1 MPVPVSGLGSRKA
14 IGAGLLDYYSQ
25 VMPLENS
32 LPETLRLVVV
42 SLLAVLLA
50 TGCSLADEADPEGLQ
65 TVAVYG
71 LNRQPAGFDPH
82 RHRNIVTAVVARQV
96 YDTLLYRHPLTRELV
111 PGLAREWSL
120 SPDGRT
126 LDLQMREDVRFHD
139 GSRMDAAAVVSSL
152 DRIVA
157 SDSDDPQ
164 LGALSERYIGT
175 EIVDNFRVNIVLS
188 QPWAPLLDALTQP
201 AYAIVSPAALARWSD
216 ARYQFYQ
223 VGSGPFRFVNY
234 IPGERV
240 VLARNPD
247 YSWGPE
253 FLDFPDKG
261 AVHTIEF
268 RFLDDAK
275 SRESALQSGDIDLL
289 DRLLPSELRASE
301 AGGMR
306 TELVPV
312 PGQPL
317 MFHFN
322 TARFP
327 TSLRGLRQAL
337 ILMTNRAAIANAG
350 GQQVAPVAWGP
361 LSENTLYFY
370 GNLRGLYALDRQL
383 AHDLLE
389 QSGIAD
395 SDGDGW
401 VDVDGIP
408 MQLDIVVTPA
418 NSIPQAADLL
428 VAQWRDSGIRSS
440 LRPVPTRD
448 ALRELVRQN
457 DYHLIAG
464 AHQGF
469 DPAWL
474 GEYFG
479 SAGASNW
486 SRFQDDELD
495 DLLRE
500 ALANAETR
508 ARFSMYARIQQIV
521 MDRAI
526 VLPLR
531 DQVNIV
537 AVAPGLNGLLW
548 DASGLVPWLHN
559 LHFLNS

>member
-1 MPVPVSGLGSRKA
+1 MT
-14 IGAGLLDYYSQ
+14 
-25 VMPLENS
+25 LETS
-32 LPETLRLVVV
+32 LPETLRLVAVC
-42 SLLAVLLA
+42 LLAALLA
-50 TGCSLADEADPEGLQ
+50 TACSLADEADIDGLQ

-82 RHRNIVTAVVARQV
+82 RHRDPVTAVVARQV
-96 YDTLLYRHPLTRELV
+96 YDTLLHRHPLSREFV

-120 SPDGRT
+120 SRDGRI
-126 LDLQMREDVRFHD
+126 LDLQLRDDVRFHD

-157 SDSDDPQ
+157 SDSEDSQ
-164 LGALSERYIGT
+164 LGALRERYIGT

-188 QPWAPLLDALTQP
+188 QPWTPLLDALTQP
-201 AYAIVSPAALARWSD
+201 GYAIVSPAALARWSD

-223 VGSGPFRFVNY
+223 VGSGPFRFLNY

-247 YSWGPE
+247 YSWGPD
-253 FLDFPDKG
+253 FLVLPDRG
-261 AVHTIEF
+261 TVDTVEF

-275 SRESALQSGDIDLL
+275 SRDSALQSGDIDLL
-289 DRLLPSELRASE
+289 DGLLPSEMRASE
-301 AGGMR
+301 AAGMR

-337 ILMTNRAAIANAG
+337 IFMTNRAAIANVG
-350 GQQVAPVAWGP
+350 GQPVAPVGWGP
-361 LSENTLYFY
+361 LSESTLYFY

-389 QSGIAD
+389 QSGIGD
-395 SDGDGW
+395 SDGDSW
-401 VDVDGIP
+401 LDVEGIP
-408 MQLDIVVTPA
+408 LQLDILVTPA
-418 NSIPQAADLL
+418 DAVPQAADLL

-440 LRPVPTRD
+440 LRPVPTRA

-457 DYHLIAG
+457 DYHLVAS

-486 SRFQDDELD
+486 SRFQDDELN

-500 ALANAETR
+500 TLANADSR
-508 ARFSMYARIQQIV
+508 ARFSMYARIQQII

-537 AVAPGLNGLLW
+537 AVAPGLDGLLW
-548 DASGLVPWLHN
+548 DTSGLIPWLHN

>member
-1 MPVPVSGLGSRKA
+1 MPVSGRGSRKA
-14 IGAGLLDYYSQ
+14 IGAGQLDYNSQ

-32 LPETLRLVVV
+32 LPETLRLVAA
-42 SLLAVLLA
+42 SLLVALLA
-50 TGCSLADEADPEGLQ
+50 TGCSPADEADTDVLQ
-65 TVAVYG
+65 TVVVYG

-82 RHRNIVTAVVARQV
+82 RHRNPVTALVARQV
-96 YDTLLYRHPLTRELV
+96 YDTLLNRHPLTRELV

-120 SPDGRT
+120 SRDGRV
-126 LDLQMREDVRFHD
+126 LDLQLREDVRFHD
-139 GSRMDAAAVVSSL
+139 GSRLDATAVVSSL
-152 DRIVA
+152 GRIVA
-157 SDSDDPQ
+157 SGSDDPQ
-164 LGALSERYIGT
+164 LGELRQRYVRT
-175 EIVDNFRVNIVLS
+175 EIVDDFRVNIVLS
-188 QPWAPLLDALTQP
+188 QPWTALLDALTQP
-201 AYAIVSPAALARWSD
+201 GFAIVSPAALARWLD

-223 VGSGPFRFVNY
+223 VGSGPFRFVEY

-240 VLARNPD
+240 LLARNPD

-253 FLDFPDKG
+253 FLGFPGSG
-261 AVHTIEF
+261 AVDTIEF
-268 RFLDDAK
+268 RFLDDLK
-275 SRESALQSGDIDLL
+275 SRDSALRSGDVDLL
-289 DRLLPSELRASE
+289 DGLLPSELRASE
-301 AGGMR
+301 AAGMR
-306 TELVPV
+306 SELVPV

-350 GQQVAPVAWGP
+350 GQPVAPVAWGP

-383 AHDLLE
+383 AGDLLE

-395 SDGDGW
+395 PDGDGW
-401 VDVDGIP
+401 LDVDGIP
-408 MQLDIVVTPA
+408 MQLDILVTPG

-428 VAQWRDSGIRSS
+428 VAQWRDAGIRSS

-448 ALRELVRQN
+448 ALRERVRQN
-457 DYHLIAG
+457 DYHLVAS

-469 DPAWL
+469 DPSWL
-474 GEYFG
+474 GEFFG
-479 SAGASNW
+479 NDGASNW
-486 SRFQDDELD
+486 SRFQDDELN

-508 ARFSMYARIQQIV
+508 ARFSMYARVQQII

-537 AVAPGLNGLLW
+537 AVAPGLEGLLW
-548 DASGLVPWLHN
+548 DASGLIPWLHN
-559 LHFLNS
+559 LHFLNA